1 MTKLQDREWALQPGS
16 QFLKGGEDP
25 ATDLIALPTTD
36 PGAMALNGSS

>member
-1 MTKLQDREWALQPGS
+1 MTKTGNELYNL

-25 ATDLIALPTTD
+25 ATDLIALTTTD